1 MRSFSNLWY
10 WIALA
15 VIWSTAS
22 HWVLGVPFDMVV
34 RVRRIQARGQVPG
47 QAGEDLLRLTGVHVR
62 RLMRIGREAGVIVA
76 LGGSFG
82 LSVLVVLGF
91 GYGFEFAQA
100 VALLV
105 GPLAVVWGMSL
116 HTAARLEPLLAQGIT
131 AQAVAHRLARHRVG
145 VQAVG
150 LVAITVAAM
159 WGMLQNLRLSPLG

>member
-15 VIWSTAS
+15 VIWSTTS

-34 RVRRIQARGQVPG
+34 RVRRMQVPG
-47 QAGEDLLRLTGVHVR
+47 QAGDDLVTLTGVHVR

-76 LGGSFG
+76 LGGSF
-82 LSVLVVLGF
+82 LISLIVVLGF

-100 VALLV
+100 VALLAV
-105 GPLAVVWGMSL
+105 PLAAVWGLSL
-116 HTAARLEPLLAQGIT
+116 RTAARLEPLLAQGIP
-131 AQAVAHRLARHRVG
+131 AQEVAQRLARHRVG

-159 WGMLQNLRLSPLG
+159 WGMWQNLRLSPLG